1 MGALCCIIT
10 RNAARG
16 EAVTRRVRLE
26 RDTVWLSA
34 ADLAALLVGLAVHV
48 VLTRAFTDG
57 DYGRWVL
64 LLDLFY
70 VTATIVDLGLPT
82 LIGRDGERLGS
93 GARDLVH
100 RCLRIQIRFALPI
113 IIISGLLGWIWVGD
127 STPWLV
133 ASLILALSACV
144 QILTY
149 AHRAALRALGESRQE
164 ALVRFVDRGA
174 TALGIVLAAYQFGA
188 HPIAL
193 ALATFL
199 GPLGAMLIAIRLGE
213 ARLSLASEGEDLETS
228 RAEGRAL
235 VNLGLPFLLAAI
247 ALVANVRVEKL
258 MLGSLAST
266 VSVEIFQ
273 IAWLAFIAG
282 YAPIL
287 SIRAVMLSWFGE
299 VRHDAENMWYRA
311 KRSAILLAIVSI
323 PGFFIGGWIGMEALT
338 IVFPDYSE
346 KATVVFSWLL
356 FAWILALLAS
366 VPLTLVQVSE
376 RPLRYAALLWSG
388 IFADLIACW
397 ILIPK
402 SSFPAESAAF
412 AAIIGAAVV
421 LIASSFEAWR
431 LHLVDS
437 SEVVAE
443 P

>member
-1 MGALCCIIT
+1 M
-10 RNAARG
+10 
-16 EAVTRRVRLE
+16 TRRVRLE
-26 RDTVWLSA
+26 RDTLWLSA
-34 ADLAALLVGLAVHV
+34 ADMAALLVGIAVHV
-48 VLTRAFTDG
+48 VLTQTFTDG

-93 GARDLVH
+93 GAHDLVH

-113 IIISGLLGWIWVGD
+113 IAISGILGWLWVGE
-127 STPWLV
+127 STAWLV

-164 ALVRFVDRGA
+164 AIVRFVDRGV
-174 TALGIVLAAYQFGA
+174 TAAGIVLAAWQFGA

-193 ALATFL
+193 ALATFF

-213 ARLSLASEGEDLETS
+213 ARLASVEGGVELVTS
-228 RAEGRAL
+228 KAEARQL
-235 VNLGLPFLLAAI
+235 VNLGLPFLFAAI
-247 ALVANVRVEKL
+247 ALVANVRIEKL
-258 MLGSLAST
+258 MLGLLST
-266 VSVEIFQ
+266 TTSVEIFQ

-299 VRHDAENMWYRA
+299 VRDDAEKMWYRA
-311 KRSAILLAIVSI
+311 KRAAVIIGMASI
-323 PGFFIGGWIGMEALT
+323 PGFFVGGLVGMEAL
-338 IVFPDYSE
+338 IRVFPDYAD
-346 KATVVFSWLL
+346 KATEVFSWMLI
-356 FAWILALLAS
+356 AWILALFAS

-376 RPLRYAALLWSG
+376 RPLRYAAILWSG
-388 IFADLIACW
+388 IVADFIACW
-397 ILIPK
+397 VLIPD
-402 SSFPAESAAF
+402 SHFPAERAAF
-412 AAIIGAAVV
+412 AAIIGAAMV
-421 LIASSFEAWR
+421 LIASTIEAWR
-431 LHLVDS
+431 LHSDVSPPD
-437 SEVVAE
+437 VAE

>member
-1 MGALCCIIT
+1 M
-10 RNAARG
+10 
-16 EAVTRRVRLE
+16 TRRVRLE
-26 RDTVWLSA
+26 RDTLWLSA
-34 ADLAALLVGLAVHV
+34 ADMAALLVGLAVHV
-48 VLTRAFTDG
+48 VLTRAFTEG

-93 GARDLVH
+93 GAHDLVH
-100 RCLRIQIRFALPI
+100 RCIRIQVRFALPI
-113 IIISGLLGWIWVGD
+113 IVIGGLLGWLWVGD
-127 STPWLV
+127 STAWLI
-133 ASLILALSACV
+133 ASIILALSACV

-174 TALGIVLAAYQFGA
+174 TAIGIVVAAAQFGA

-193 ALATFL
+193 AMATFL
-199 GPLGAMLIAIRLGE
+199 GPLAAMFIAIRLGE
-213 ARLSLASEGEDLETS
+213 KRLSNIEFGEELETS
-228 RAEGRAL
+228 TADGRAL
-235 VNLGLPFLLAAI
+235 IHLGLPFLLASI

-258 MLGSLAST
+258 MLGTLST
-266 VSVEIFQ
+266 TISVEIFQ

-299 VRHDAENMWYRA
+299 VRNQRDKLWHRA
-311 KRSAILLAIVSI
+311 KRAAILIAVLSI
-323 PGFFIGGWIGMEALT
+323 PGFFLGGWIGMEALE
-338 IVFPDYSE
+338 IVFPDYAE
-346 KATVVFSWLL
+346 QAVVVFSWLL
-356 FAWILALLAS
+356 FAWTLSLLAS

-376 RPLRYAALLWSG
+376 RPLRYAALLWAG

-397 ILIPK
+397 FLIPD
-402 SSFPAESAAF
+402 SVFPAESAAI
-412 AAIIGAAVV
+412 AAIIGATVV
-421 LIASSFEAWR
+421 LIAASAEAWR
-431 LHLVDS
+431 LHS
-437 SEVVAE
+437 SSTSSPVVE

>member
-1 MGALCCIIT
+1 L
-10 RNAARG
+10 
-16 EAVTRRVRLE
+16 TRRVRLE
-26 RDTVWLSA
+26 RDTLWLST

-82 LIGRDGERLGS
+82 LIGRDGERLGA
-93 GARDLVH
+93 GAQHLVH
-100 RCLRIQIRFALPI
+100 RCLRIQIRFSLPI
-113 IIISGLLGWIWVGD
+113 ILIGGVVGWMWVGE
-127 STPWLV
+127 STDWLV
-133 ASLILALSACV
+133 ASIILALSACV

-174 TALGIVLAAYQFGA
+174 TALGIVLAVYQFGA

-193 ALATFL
+193 AMATFL

-213 ARLSLASEGEDLETS
+213 KLLCNTEQGETLQTS
-228 RAEGRAL
+228 VADGRTL
-235 VNLGLPFLLAAI
+235 VTLGLPFLLAAV

-258 MLGSLAST
+258 MLGALST
-266 VSVEIFQ
+266 TASVEIFQ

-287 SIRAVMLSWFGE
+287 SVRAVMLSWFGE
-299 VRHDAENMWYRA
+299 VRDEGGKMWYRA
-311 KRSAILLAIVSI
+311 KRAMILIAICSI
-323 PGFFIGGWIGMEALT
+323 PGFFIGGWMGVEALVY
-338 IVFPDYSE
+338 VFPDYAD
-346 KATVVFSWLL
+346 KATTVFSSLL
-356 FAWILALLAS
+356 FAWVLALLAS
-366 VPLTLVQVSE
+366 VPLTLIQVSE

-388 IFADLIACW
+388 IVADLIACW
-397 ILIPK
+397 MLIPD
-402 SSFPAESAAF
+402 SEFPAESAAF
-412 AAIIGAAVV
+412 AAIIGATVV
-421 LIASSFEAWR
+421 LFTSSVEAWR
-431 LHLVDS
+431 LHSDS
-437 SEVVAE
+437 ASSIDAE

>member
-1 MGALCCIIT
+1 M
-10 RNAARG
+10 
-16 EAVTRRVRLE
+16 TRRVRLE
-26 RDTVWLSA
+26 RDTLWLST

-82 LIGRDGERLGS
+82 LIGRDGERLGA
-93 GARDLVH
+93 GAQHLVH
-100 RCLRIQIRFALPI
+100 RCLRIQIRFSLPI
-113 IIISGLLGWIWVGD
+113 ILIGGVVGWMWVGE
-127 STPWLV
+127 STDWLV
-133 ASLILALSACV
+133 ASIILALSACV

-174 TALGIVLAAYQFGA
+174 TALGIVLAVYQFGA

-193 ALATFL
+193 AMATFL

-213 ARLSLASEGEDLETS
+213 KLLSNTEEGETLETS
-228 RAEGRAL
+228 VADGRTL
-235 VNLGLPFLLAAI
+235 VTLGLPFLLAAV

-258 MLGSLAST
+258 MLGVLSST
-266 VSVEIFQ
+266 DSVEIFQ

-287 SIRAVMLSWFGE
+287 SARAVMLSWFGE
-299 VRHDAENMWYRA
+299 VRDEGGKMWYRA
-311 KRSAILLAIVSI
+311 KRAMILIAICSI
-323 PGFFIGGWIGMEALT
+323 PGFFIGGWMGVEALVY
-338 IVFPDYSE
+338 IFPDYAD
-346 KATVVFSWLL
+346 KATTVFSSLL
-356 FAWILALLAS
+356 FAWVLALLAS
-366 VPLTLVQVSE
+366 VPLTLIQVSE

-388 IFADLIACW
+388 IVADLIACW
-397 ILIPK
+397 ILIPD
-402 SSFPAESAAF
+402 SEFPAESAAF
-412 AAIIGAAVV
+412 AAIIGATVV
-421 LIASSFEAWR
+421 LFTSSVEAWR
-431 LHLVDS
+431 LHSDS
-437 SEVVAE
+437 ASSGDAE

>member
-1 MGALCCIIT
+1 M
-10 RNAARG
+10 
-16 EAVTRRVRLE
+16 TRRVRLE
-26 RDTVWLSA
+26 RDTLWLSA
-34 ADLAALLVGLAVHV
+34 ADMAALLVGIAVHV
-48 VLTRAFTDG
+48 VLTQTFTDG

-93 GARDLVH
+93 GAHDLVH

-113 IIISGLLGWIWVGD
+113 IAISGILGWLWVGE
-127 STPWLV
+127 STAWLV

-164 ALVRFVDRGA
+164 AIVRFVDRGV
-174 TALGIVLAAYQFGA
+174 TAAGIVLAAWQFGA

-193 ALATFL
+193 ALATFF

-213 ARLSLASEGEDLETS
+213 RRLASVEGGVELVTS
-228 RAEGRAL
+228 KAEARQL
-235 VNLGLPFLLAAI
+235 VNLGLPFLFAAI
-247 ALVANVRVEKL
+247 ALVANVRIEKL
-258 MLGSLAST
+258 MLGLLST
-266 VSVEIFQ
+266 TTSVEIFQ

-299 VRHDAENMWYRA
+299 VRDDAEKMWYRA
-311 KRSAILLAIVSI
+311 KRAAVIIGVASI
-323 PGFFIGGWIGMEALT
+323 PGFFVGGLVGMEAL
-338 IVFPDYSE
+338 IRVFPDYAD
-346 KATVVFSWLL
+346 KATEVFSWMLI
-356 FAWILALLAS
+356 AWILALFAS

-376 RPLRYAALLWSG
+376 RPLRYAAILWSG
-388 IFADLIACW
+388 IVADFIACW
-397 ILIPK
+397 VLIPD
-402 SSFPAESAAF
+402 SHFPAERAAF

-421 LIASSFEAWR
+421 LIASTIEAWR
-431 LHLVDS
+431 LHSDVSPPD
-437 SEVVAE
+437 VAE

>member
-1 MGALCCIIT
+1 M
-10 RNAARG
+10 
-16 EAVTRRVRLE
+16 TRRVRLE
-26 RDTVWLSA
+26 RDTLWLST
-34 ADLAALLVGLAVHV
+34 ADLVALLVGLAVHV

-82 LIGRDGERLGS
+82 LIGRDGERLGA
-93 GARDLVH
+93 GAHNLVH
-100 RCLRIQIRFALPI
+100 RCLRIQIRFSLPI
-113 IIISGLLGWIWVGD
+113 ILIGGVVGWMWVGE
-127 STPWLV
+127 STDWLI
-133 ASLILALSACV
+133 ASVILALSACV

-174 TALGIVLAAYQFGA
+174 TALGIVLVVYQFGA
-188 HPIAL
+188 NPIAL
-193 ALATFL
+193 AMATFL
-199 GPLGAMLIAIRLGE
+199 GPLGAMLMAIRLGE
-213 ARLSLASEGEDLETS
+213 KLLSHTKPGDTLETS
-228 RAEGRAL
+228 ISDGRTL
-235 VNLGLPFLLAAI
+235 VNLGFPFLLAAV

-258 MLGSLAST
+258 MLGTLSST

-299 VRHDAENMWYRA
+299 VRDEREKMWYRA
-311 KRSAILLAIVSI
+311 KRATILIATCSI
-323 PGFFIGGWIGMEALT
+323 PGYFIGGWMGVEALVY
-338 IVFPDYSE
+338 VFPDYAD
-346 KATVVFSWLL
+346 KATTVFSSLL
-356 FAWILALLAS
+356 FVWVLTLLAS

-388 IFADLIACW
+388 IVADLIACW
-397 ILIPK
+397 MLIPD
-402 SSFPAESAAF
+402 SEFPAESAAY
-412 AAIIGAAVV
+412 AAIIGATVV
-421 LIASSFEAWR
+421 LFASSAEAWR
-431 LHLVDS
+431 LHSDSASSVD
-437 SEVVAE
+437 AE

>member
-1 MGALCCIIT
+1 M
-10 RNAARG
+10 
-16 EAVTRRVRLE
+16 TRRVRLE
-26 RDTVWLSA
+26 RDTLWLST

-82 LIGRDGERLGS
+82 LIGRDGERLGA
-93 GARDLVH
+93 GAHNLVH
-100 RCLRIQIRFALPI
+100 RCIRIQIRISLPI
-113 IIISGLLGWIWVGD
+113 ILIGGVIGWMWVGE
-127 STPWLV
+127 STDWLI
-133 ASLILALSACV
+133 ASVILALSACV

-174 TALGIVLAAYQFGA
+174 TALGIVLVVYQFGA
-188 HPIAL
+188 NPVPL
-193 ALATFL
+193 AMATFL

-213 ARLSLASEGEDLETS
+213 KLLSKAEPGEALETS
-228 RAEGRAL
+228 IADGRTL
-235 VNLGLPFLLAAI
+235 VNLGLPFLLAAV

-258 MLGSLAST
+258 MLGTLSST
-266 VSVEIFQ
+266 ISVEIFQ

-299 VRHDAENMWYRA
+299 VRDEREKMWYRA
-311 KRSAILLAIVSI
+311 KRATILIATCSI
-323 PGFFIGGWIGMEALT
+323 PGYFIGGWMGVEALVY
-338 IVFPDYSE
+338 VFPDYAD
-346 KATVVFSWLL
+346 KATAVFSSLL
-356 FAWILALLAS
+356 FVWVLALFAS

-388 IFADLIACW
+388 IVADLIACW
-397 ILIPK
+397 MLIPD
-402 SSFPAESAAF
+402 SEFPAESAAY
-412 AAIIGAAVV
+412 AAIIGATVV
-421 LIASSFEAWR
+421 LFASSAEAWR
-431 LHLVDS
+431 LHSDSVSSVD
-437 SEVVAE
+437 AE

>member
-1 MGALCCIIT
+1 M
-10 RNAARG
+10 
-16 EAVTRRVRLE
+16 TRRVRLE
-26 RDTVWLSA
+26 RDTLWLST

-48 VLTRAFTDG
+48 VLTRAFTEG

-82 LIGRDGERLGS
+82 LIGRDGERLGA
-93 GARDLVH
+93 GAHNLVH
-100 RCLRIQIRFALPI
+100 RCIRIQIRISLPI
-113 IIISGLLGWIWVGD
+113 ILIGGVIGWMWVGE
-127 STPWLV
+127 STDWLI
-133 ASLILALSACV
+133 ASVILALSACV

-174 TALGIVLAAYQFGA
+174 TALGIVLVVYQFGA
-188 HPIAL
+188 NPIPL
-193 ALATFL
+193 AMATFL

-213 ARLSLASEGEDLETS
+213 KLLSKAEPGETLETS
-228 RAEGRAL
+228 IADGRTL
-235 VNLGLPFLLAAI
+235 VNLGLPFLLAAV

-258 MLGSLAST
+258 MLGTLSST

-299 VRHDAENMWYRA
+299 VRDERKKMWHRA
-311 KRSAILLAIVSI
+311 KRATILIATCSI
-323 PGFFIGGWIGMEALT
+323 PGYFIGGWMGVEALVY
-338 IVFPDYSE
+338 VFPDYAD
-346 KATVVFSWLL
+346 KATAVFSSLL
-356 FAWILALLAS
+356 FVWVLALLAS

-388 IFADLIACW
+388 IVADLIACW
-397 ILIPK
+397 VLIPD
-402 SSFPAESAAF
+402 SEFPAESAAY
-412 AAIIGAAVV
+412 AAIIGATVV
-421 LIASSFEAWR
+421 LFASSAEAWR
-431 LHLVDS
+431 LHSDSVSSVD
-437 SEVVAE
+437 AE

>member
-1 MGALCCIIT
+1 M
-10 RNAARG
+10 
-16 EAVTRRVRLE
+16 TRRVRLE
-26 RDTVWLSA
+26 RDTLWLSA
-34 ADLAALLVGLAVHV
+34 ADMAALLVGIAVHV
-48 VLTRAFTDG
+48 VLTQTFTDG

-93 GARDLVH
+93 GAHDLVH

-113 IIISGLLGWIWVGD
+113 IAISGILGWLWVGE
-127 STPWLV
+127 STAWLV

-164 ALVRFVDRGA
+164 AIVRFVDRGV
-174 TALGIVLAAYQFGA
+174 TAAGIVLAAWQFGA

-193 ALATFL
+193 ALATFF

-213 ARLSLASEGEDLETS
+213 GRLASVEGGVELATS
-228 RAEGRAL
+228 KADGRQL
-235 VNLGLPFLLAAI
+235 VNLGLPFLFAAI
-247 ALVANVRVEKL
+247 ALVANVRIEKL
-258 MLGSLAST
+258 MLGLLST
-266 VSVEIFQ
+266 TTSVEIFQ

-299 VRHDAENMWYRA
+299 VRDDAEKMWYRA
-311 KRSAILLAIVSI
+311 KRAAVIIGMASI
-323 PGFFIGGWIGMEALT
+323 PGFFVGGLVGMEAL
-338 IVFPDYSE
+338 IRVFPDYAD
-346 KATVVFSWLL
+346 KATEVFSWMLI
-356 FAWILALLAS
+356 AWILALFAS

-376 RPLRYAALLWSG
+376 RPLRYAAILWSG
-388 IFADLIACW
+388 IVADFIACW
-397 ILIPK
+397 VLIPD
-402 SSFPAESAAF
+402 SHFPAERAAF

-421 LIASSFEAWR
+421 LIASTIEAWR
-431 LHLVDS
+431 LHSDVSPPD
-437 SEVVAE
+437 VAE

>member
-1 MGALCCIIT
+1 
-10 RNAARG
+10 
-16 EAVTRRVRLE
+16 VTRRVRLE
-26 RDTVWLSA
+26 RDTLWLSA
-34 ADLAALLVGLAVHV
+34 ADMAALLVGIAVHV
-48 VLTRAFTDG
+48 VLTQTFTDG

-93 GARDLVH
+93 GAHDLVH

-113 IIISGLLGWIWVGD
+113 IAISGILGWLWVGE
-127 STPWLV
+127 STAWLV

-164 ALVRFVDRGA
+164 AIVRFVDRGV
-174 TALGIVLAAYQFGA
+174 TAAGIVLAAWQFGA

-193 ALATFL
+193 ALATFF

-213 ARLSLASEGEDLETS
+213 GRLASVEGGVELVTS
-228 RAEGRAL
+228 KAEARQL
-235 VNLGLPFLLAAI
+235 VNLGLPFLFAAI
-247 ALVANVRVEKL
+247 ALVANVRIEKL
-258 MLGSLAST
+258 MLGLLST
-266 VSVEIFQ
+266 TTSVEIFQ

-299 VRHDAENMWYRA
+299 VRDDAEKMWYRA
-311 KRSAILLAIVSI
+311 KRAAVIIGMASI
-323 PGFFIGGWIGMEALT
+323 PGFFVGGLVGMEAL
-338 IVFPDYSE
+338 IRVFPDYAD
-346 KATVVFSWLL
+346 KATEVFSWMLI
-356 FAWILALLAS
+356 AWILALFAS

-376 RPLRYAALLWSG
+376 RPLRYAAILWSG
-388 IFADLIACW
+388 IVADLIACW
-397 ILIPK
+397 VLIPD
-402 SSFPAESAAF
+402 SHFPAERAAF

-421 LIASSFEAWR
+421 LIASTIEAWR
-431 LHLVDS
+431 LHSDVSPPD
-437 SEVVAE
+437 VAE

>member
-1 MGALCCIIT
+1 M
-10 RNAARG
+10 
-16 EAVTRRVRLE
+16 TRRVRLE
-26 RDTVWLSA
+26 RDTLWLST

-82 LIGRDGERLGS
+82 LIGRDGERLGA
-93 GARDLVH
+93 GAHNLVH
-100 RCLRIQIRFALPI
+100 RCIRIQIRISLPI
-113 IIISGLLGWIWVGD
+113 ILIGGVIGWMWVGE
-127 STPWLV
+127 STDWLI
-133 ASLILALSACV
+133 ASVILALSACV

-174 TALGIVLAAYQFGA
+174 TALGIVLVVYQFGA
-188 HPIAL
+188 NPIPL
-193 ALATFL
+193 AMATFL

-213 ARLSLASEGEDLETS
+213 KLLSKAEPGETLETS
-228 RAEGRAL
+228 IADGRTL
-235 VNLGLPFLLAAI
+235 VNLGLPFLLAAV

-258 MLGSLAST
+258 MLGTLSST

-299 VRHDAENMWYRA
+299 VRDEREKMWYRA
-311 KRSAILLAIVSI
+311 KRATILIATCSI
-323 PGFFIGGWIGMEALT
+323 PGYFIGGWMGVEALVY
-338 IVFPDYSE
+338 VFPDYGD
-346 KATVVFSWLL
+346 KATAVFSSLL
-356 FAWILALLAS
+356 FVWVLALLAS

-388 IFADLIACW
+388 IIADLIACW
-397 ILIPK
+397 MLIPD
-402 SSFPAESAAF
+402 SEFPAESAAY
-412 AAIIGAAVV
+412 AAIIGATVV
-421 LIASSFEAWR
+421 LFASSAEAWR
-431 LHLVDS
+431 LHSDSVSSVD
-437 SEVVAE
+437 AE

>member
-1 MGALCCIIT
+1 M
-10 RNAARG
+10 
-16 EAVTRRVRLE
+16 TRRVRLE
-26 RDTVWLSA
+26 RDTLWLST

-82 LIGRDGERLGS
+82 LIGRDGERLGA
-93 GARDLVH
+93 GAQHLVH
-100 RCLRIQIRFALPI
+100 RCLRIQIRFSLPI
-113 IIISGLLGWIWVGD
+113 ILIGGVVGWMWVGE
-127 STPWLV
+127 STDWLV
-133 ASLILALSACV
+133 ASIILALSACV

-174 TALGIVLAAYQFGA
+174 TALGIVLAVYQFGA

-193 ALATFL
+193 AMATFL

-213 ARLSLASEGEDLETS
+213 KLLCNTEQGETLQTS
-228 RAEGRAL
+228 VADGRTL
-235 VNLGLPFLLAAI
+235 VTLGLPFLLAAV

-258 MLGSLAST
+258 MLGALST
-266 VSVEIFQ
+266 TASVEIFQ

-287 SIRAVMLSWFGE
+287 SVRAVMLSWFGE
-299 VRHDAENMWYRA
+299 VRDEGGKMWYRA
-311 KRSAILLAIVSI
+311 KRAMILIAICSI
-323 PGFFIGGWIGMEALT
+323 PGFFIGGWMGVEALVY
-338 IVFPDYSE
+338 VFPDYAD
-346 KATVVFSWLL
+346 KATTVFSSLL
-356 FAWILALLAS
+356 FAWVLALLAS
-366 VPLTLVQVSE
+366 VPLTLIQVSE

-388 IFADLIACW
+388 IVADLIACW
-397 ILIPK
+397 MLIPD
-402 SSFPAESAAF
+402 SEFPAESAAF
-412 AAIIGAAVV
+412 AAIIGATVV
-421 LIASSFEAWR
+421 LFTSSVEAWR
-431 LHLVDS
+431 LHSDS
-437 SEVVAE
+437 ASSIDAE

>member
-1 MGALCCIIT
+1 M
-10 RNAARG
+10 
-16 EAVTRRVRLE
+16 TRRVRLE
-26 RDTVWLSA
+26 RDTLWLST

-82 LIGRDGERLGS
+82 LIGRDGERLGA
-93 GARDLVH
+93 GAQNLVH
-100 RCLRIQIRFALPI
+100 RCLRIQIRFSLPI
-113 IIISGLLGWIWVGD
+113 ILIGGVVGWMWVGE
-127 STPWLV
+127 STDWLV
-133 ASLILALSACV
+133 ASVILALSACV

-174 TALGIVLAAYQFGA
+174 TALGIVLAVYQFGA

-193 ALATFL
+193 AMATFL

-213 ARLSLASEGEDLETS
+213 KLLSNTEQGETLETS
-228 RAEGRAL
+228 VADGRTL
-235 VNLGLPFLLAAI
+235 VTLGLPFLLAAV

-258 MLGSLAST
+258 MLGVLSST
-266 VSVEIFQ
+266 DSVEIFQ

-287 SIRAVMLSWFGE
+287 SVRVVMLSWFGE
-299 VRHDAENMWYRA
+299 VRDEGGKMWYRA
-311 KRSAILLAIVSI
+311 KRAMILIAICSI
-323 PGFFIGGWIGMEALT
+323 PGFFVGGWMGVEALVY
-338 IVFPDYSE
+338 IFPDYAD
-346 KATVVFSWLL
+346 KATTVFSSLL
-356 FAWILALLAS
+356 FAWVLALLAS
-366 VPLTLVQVSE
+366 VPLTLIQVSE

-388 IFADLIACW
+388 IVADLIACW
-397 ILIPK
+397 MLIPD
-402 SSFPAESAAF
+402 SEFPAESAAF
-412 AAIIGAAVV
+412 AAIIGATVV
-421 LIASSFEAWR
+421 LFASSVEAWR
-431 LHLVDS
+431 LHSDSASSVD
-437 SEVVAE
+437 AE